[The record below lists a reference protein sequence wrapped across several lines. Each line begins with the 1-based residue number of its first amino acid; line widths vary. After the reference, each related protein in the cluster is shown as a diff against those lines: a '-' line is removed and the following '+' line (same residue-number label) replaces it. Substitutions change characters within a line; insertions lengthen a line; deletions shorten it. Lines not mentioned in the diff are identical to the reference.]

1 MVTWDQLKKQFR
13 NVLSSAAAYFCS
25 ISAGANCLHCY
36 YTNLHCLDA
45 VQQGGDISTVFFMAL
60 QPDLATTNCN
70 GSTIRLNQ
78 HADFSS
84 SFVFL
89 QKLHTRKFKHIAT
102 KGNLQQHAKN
112 PTHTYAA
119 QALLEGID
127 ASDDRGGEFWPVWCM
142 THSQRVTKQR
152 GIGGGII
159 WNGRWEEKPTP
170 FLFGR

>member
-1 MVTWDQLKKQFR
+1 M
-13 NVLSSAAAYFCS
+13 
-25 ISAGANCLHCY
+25 HCY

-45 VQQGGDISTVFFMAL
+45 VQRGGDISTVFFMAL

-119 QALLEGID
+119 QALQEGID
-127 ASDDRGGEFWPVWCM
+127 ASDDRGGILTCVM
-142 THSQRVTKQR
+142 HDSQPTCYKTK
-152 GIGGGII
+152 GG
-159 WNGRWEEKPTP
+159 WE
-170 FLFGR
+170 G